1 MRKFRE
7 FKRIRTVLIVVA
19 IIIALLSLFVSQSLV
34 KDLSREE
41 HSKMEVFAQAYRSL
55 SDADE
60 DTDLSLVLA
69 VMSGNK
75 TIPVIVID
83 ETGDVKS
90 FLNIEIRKADTLSYL
105 NSCVE
110 HMRSLGNSIKIYYDE
125 SDTEHYNEVC
135 FDESILLNRLTVYP
149 YIQMGVVMLFVLIAI
164 FALLSFK
171 KTEQNRVWV
180 GLSKET
186 AHQLGTPISSL
197 MAWTELLKDK
207 YDDELIG
214 EMEKDVNRLQM
225 VAERFSK
232 IGSMPEPVQAD
243 MVGVL
248 DGVIDYVEHRSPAT
262 VRFIR
267 KFPTNAGKRDSVM
280 KDVADILRLDKE
292 LTEAKADVPRITTQ
306 IEALT
311 PWTGLDQPL
320 SFTGTKKTAAFIGTF
335 PEMVTEAEVAEGL
348 AKHAPDVDA
357 VDVSIIAS
365 EDNITSVLISCLRS
379 DKDKIEDA
387 LRRMSFQRP
396 PVSDMVPAEQIE
408 AYDKELKAAV
418 ARIDSTR
425 EEIASYADRR
435 NDIRFISDYFRM
447 RAEKYEVLG
456 VLAQTKRTFIIE
468 GYVPEQYAAAI
479 EQDLSQHFDVAP
491 VLCRPNEHHRHD
503 ILRFDH
509 QARQIVSTVLLFHP

>member
-19 IIIALLSLFVSQSLV
+19 IVIAVSSLFVSQSLV
-34 KDLSREE
+34 RDLSREE
-41 HSKMEVFAQAYRSL
+41 HSKMELFAQAYQSL

-60 DTDLSLVLA
+60 NTDLGLVLA

-75 TIPVIVID
+75 TIPVIVVD

-90 FLNIEIRKADTLSYL
+90 FLNIEIRKADTLAYL
-105 NSCVE
+105 SGYVE
-110 HMRSLGNSIKIYYDE
+110 RMRSLGNSIKIYYDE

-135 FDESILLNRLTVYP
+135 FDESLLLNRLTVYP
-149 YIQMGVVMLFVLIAI
+149 YIQLGVVMLFVLIAI

-197 MAWTELLKDK
+197 MAWNELLKDK
-207 YDDELIG
+207 YQDDELIA

-267 KFPTNAGKRDSVM
+267 NFPNPPVNAKVNASLFGWVIENICKNAVDAMNGKG
-280 KDVADILRLDKE
+280 KLTIK
-292 LTEAKADVPRITTQ
+292 LTEDKNYVTIDVTDTGKGIAKNSWRSVFDPGYTTKERGWGLGLSLAKRI
-306 IEALT
+306 
-311 PWTGLDQPL
+311 
-320 SFTGTKKTAAFIGTF
+320 
-335 PEMVTEAEVAEGL
+335 VTEYHKGKIYVA
-348 AKHAPDVDA
+348 H
-357 VDVSIIAS
+357 S
-365 EDNITSVLISCLRS
+365 ELGKGTTFR
-379 DKDKIEDA
+379 IE
-387 LRRMSFQRP
+387 LP
-396 PVSDMVPAEQIE
+396 
-408 AYDKELKAAV
+408 K
-418 ARIDSTR
+418 
-425 EEIASYADRR
+425 
-435 NDIRFISDYFRM
+435 
-447 RAEKYEVLG
+447 
-456 VLAQTKRTFIIE
+456 
-468 GYVPEQYAAAI
+468 
-479 EQDLSQHFDVAP
+479 
-491 VLCRPNEHHRHD
+491 
-503 ILRFDH
+503 
-509 QARQIVSTVLLFHP
+509 

>member
-19 IIIALLSLFVSQSLV
+19 IVIAVASLFVSQSLV

-41 HSKMEVFAQAYRSL
+41 HSKMELFAQAYQSL

-60 DTDLSLVLA
+60 NTDLGLVLA
-69 VMSGNK
+69 VMSGNQ
-75 TIPVIVID
+75 TIPVIVVD

-90 FLNIEIRKADTLSYL
+90 FLNIEIRKADTLAYL

-110 HMRSLGNSIKIYYDE
+110 RMRSLGNSIKIYYDE

-135 FDESILLNRLTVYP
+135 FDESLLLNRLTVYP
-149 YIQMGVVMLFVLIAI
+149 YIQLGVVVLFVLIAI

-197 MAWTELLKDK
+197 MAWNELLKDK
-207 YDDELIG
+207 YKDDELIA

-262 VRFIR
+262 VKFIR
-267 KFPTNAGKRDSVM
+267 NFPNPPVNAKVNASLFGWVIENICKNAVDAMNGKGKLTIR
-280 KDVADILRLDKE
+280 
-292 LTEAKADVPRITTQ
+292 LTEDKNYVTIDVTDTGKGIAKNSWRSVFDPGYTTKERGWGLGLSLAKRI
-306 IEALT
+306 
-311 PWTGLDQPL
+311 
-320 SFTGTKKTAAFIGTF
+320 
-335 PEMVTEAEVAEGL
+335 VTEYHKGKIYVA
-348 AKHAPDVDA
+348 H
-357 VDVSIIAS
+357 S
-365 EDNITSVLISCLRS
+365 ELGKGTTFR
-379 DKDKIEDA
+379 IE
-387 LRRMSFQRP
+387 LP
-396 PVSDMVPAEQIE
+396 
-408 AYDKELKAAV
+408 K
-418 ARIDSTR
+418 
-425 EEIASYADRR
+425 
-435 NDIRFISDYFRM
+435 
-447 RAEKYEVLG
+447 
-456 VLAQTKRTFIIE
+456 
-468 GYVPEQYAAAI
+468 
-479 EQDLSQHFDVAP
+479 
-491 VLCRPNEHHRHD
+491 
-503 ILRFDH
+503 
-509 QARQIVSTVLLFHP
+509 

>member
-19 IIIALLSLFVSQSLV
+19 IVIAVASLFVSQSLV

-41 HSKMEVFAQAYRSL
+41 HSKMELFAQAYQSL

-60 DTDLSLVLA
+60 NTDLGLVLA
-69 VMSGNK
+69 VMSGNQ
-75 TIPVIVID
+75 TIPVIVVD

-90 FLNIEIRKADTLSYL
+90 FLNIEIRKADTLAYL

-110 HMRSLGNSIKIYYDE
+110 RMRSLGNAIKIYYDE

-135 FDESILLNRLTVYP
+135 FDESLLLNRLTVYP
-149 YIQMGVVMLFVLIAI
+149 YIQLGVVVLFVLIAI

-197 MAWTELLKDK
+197 MAWNELLKDK
-207 YDDELIG
+207 YKDDELIA

-262 VRFIR
+262 VKFIR
-267 KFPTNAGKRDSVM
+267 NFPNPPVNAKVNASLFGWVIENICKNAVDAMNGKG
-280 KDVADILRLDKE
+280 KLTIK
-292 LTEAKADVPRITTQ
+292 LTEDKNWVTIDVTDTGKGIAKNSWRSVFDPGYTTKERGWGLGLSLAKRI
-306 IEALT
+306 
-311 PWTGLDQPL
+311 
-320 SFTGTKKTAAFIGTF
+320 
-335 PEMVTEAEVAEGL
+335 VTEYHKGKIYVA
-348 AKHAPDVDA
+348 H
-357 VDVSIIAS
+357 S
-365 EDNITSVLISCLRS
+365 EIGKGTTFR
-379 DKDKIEDA
+379 IE
-387 LRRMSFQRP
+387 LP
-396 PVSDMVPAEQIE
+396 
-408 AYDKELKAAV
+408 K
-418 ARIDSTR
+418 
-425 EEIASYADRR
+425 
-435 NDIRFISDYFRM
+435 
-447 RAEKYEVLG
+447 
-456 VLAQTKRTFIIE
+456 
-468 GYVPEQYAAAI
+468 
-479 EQDLSQHFDVAP
+479 
-491 VLCRPNEHHRHD
+491 
-503 ILRFDH
+503 
-509 QARQIVSTVLLFHP
+509 

>member
-19 IIIALLSLFVSQSLV
+19 IVIAVSSLFVSQSLV

-41 HSKMEVFAQAYRSL
+41 HSKMELFAQAYQSL

-60 DTDLSLVLA
+60 NTDLSLVLA

-75 TIPVIVID
+75 TIPVIVVD

-90 FLNIEIRKADTLSYL
+90 FLNIEIRKADTLAYL
-105 NSCVE
+105 NSYVE
-110 HMRSLGNSIKIYYDE
+110 RMRSLGNSIKIYYDE

-135 FDESILLNRLTVYP
+135 FDESLLLNRLTVYP
-149 YIQMGVVMLFVLIAI
+149 YIQLGVVVLFVLIAI

-197 MAWTELLKDK
+197 MAWNELLKDK
-207 YDDELIG
+207 YKDDELIA

-262 VRFIR
+262 VKFIR
-267 KFPTNAGKRDSVM
+267 NFPNPPVNAKVNASLFGWVIENICKNAVDAMSGKG
-280 KDVADILRLDKE
+280 KLTIK
-292 LTEAKADVPRITTQ
+292 LTEEKNYVTIDVTDTGKGIAKNSWRSVFDPGYTTKERGWGLGLSLAKRI
-306 IEALT
+306 
-311 PWTGLDQPL
+311 
-320 SFTGTKKTAAFIGTF
+320 
-335 PEMVTEAEVAEGL
+335 VTEYHKGKIYVA
-348 AKHAPDVDA
+348 H
-357 VDVSIIAS
+357 S
-365 EDNITSVLISCLRS
+365 ELGKGTTFR
-379 DKDKIEDA
+379 IE
-387 LRRMSFQRP
+387 LPR
-396 PVSDMVPAEQIE
+396 
-408 AYDKELKAAV
+408 
-418 ARIDSTR
+418 
-425 EEIASYADRR
+425 
-435 NDIRFISDYFRM
+435 
-447 RAEKYEVLG
+447 
-456 VLAQTKRTFIIE
+456 
-468 GYVPEQYAAAI
+468 
-479 EQDLSQHFDVAP
+479 
-491 VLCRPNEHHRHD
+491 
-503 ILRFDH
+503 
-509 QARQIVSTVLLFHP
+509 